1 VVSPRRSRVI
11 YREAWTTMTIEPA
24 SLATTRF
31 AIVPLVS
38 PSELDLDELT
48 RWVGE
53 LVRWLGFGEWRP
65 TLAGLICCAPAGL
78 LDDARLEL
86 GRGRVIP
93 VPWTLNSIVR
103 HALLPLAYL
112 SLIHGDPVS
121 PELGATLV
129 AVLADP
135 RLRHSQRHEVESA
148 LLESEEFEAELE
160 AECLGGDA

>member
-1 VVSPRRSRVI
+1 MGLDWPKFLGWVGACVRVG
-11 YREAWTTMTIEPA
+11 REAEVV
-24 SLATTRF
+24 
-31 AIVPLVS
+31 VPS
-38 PSELDLDELT
+38 PSELELDGLT
-48 RWVGE
+48 PWVRE

-86 GRGRVIP
+86 GRGPVIP

-135 RLRHSQRHEVESA
+135 RLRHSQRHAVESA
-148 LLESEEFEAELE
+148 LIESEEFEAELE